1 MTATAHVAVSAA
13 LGSSRLP
20 SWAAAPLSFLLHYIL
35 DLAPHVDEA
44 ELFEDGR
51 PKSALAAFILGLDL
65 GFGLA
70 LTLPEIRRLKG
81 ERRALKAALCIAL
94 GLLPDLLENIP
105 ATKERIRKIGLYAD
119 GEALH
124 KRLQEGR
131 WAGAVGVLDQI
142 ALVLL
147 ALRALSLQG
156 ERGR

>member
-1 MTATAHVAVSAA
+1 MTATAHMAVSAV
-13 LGSSRLP
+13 LGSSSLP

-51 PKSALAAFILGLDL
+51 PKSALAAFLLGLDL

-81 ERRALKAALCIAL
+81 KRALKAALCIVL

-105 ATKERIRKIGLYAD
+105 ATKGRLCRIGLYAE

-124 KRLQEGR
+124 RRLQER
-131 WAGAVGVLDQI
+131 KWAGPVGVLDQV
-142 ALVLL
+142 ALVSL
-147 ALRALSLQG
+147 ALKALSL
-156 ERGR
+156 RGGRAQ